1 MYRQKSQRLVWAIE
15 DKKGAWN
22 GVVKQEKNSR
32 TGCAGSHLQRV
43 FPKGIL
49 TMSNADGKWNL
60 YGLKVNYCIEQYG
73 GHWWF
78 GKSRKIIAV
87 KEDSN

>member
-1 MYRQKSQRLVWAIE
+1 MGNEIY
-15 DKKGAWN
+15 
-22 GVVKQEKNSR
+22 
-32 TGCAGSHLQRV
+32 
-43 FPKGIL
+43 
-49 TMSNADGKWNL
+49 

-87 KEDSN
+87 KEDSNQRGVGDSKARQPT